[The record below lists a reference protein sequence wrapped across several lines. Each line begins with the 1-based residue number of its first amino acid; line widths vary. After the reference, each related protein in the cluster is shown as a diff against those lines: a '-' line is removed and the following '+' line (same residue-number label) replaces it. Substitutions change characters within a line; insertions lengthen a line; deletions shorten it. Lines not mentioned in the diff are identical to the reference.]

1 MVTSTD
7 ERRAGNSSPGL
18 DAQDHCGGSAT
29 PVVAHPRISKFIAAG
44 VRGPLNRIIGP
55 PGAGTT
61 AAIALRAAACSYPCT
76 WARFSLDDHSR
87 PAAFWSYVVVGF
99 QRVGGAV
106 RRVLSVPRQPERPG
120 HDDLSMLAT
129 DLSWGAT

>member
-1 MVTSTD
+1 MVTITD
-7 ERRAGNSSPGL
+7 ERGAGNFSPGL

-29 PVVAHPRISKFIAAG
+29 PVVAHPRISRFIAAG
-44 VRGPLNRIIGP
+44 MWGPLTRTIGP
-55 PGAGTT
+55 PGAGKTV
-61 AAIALRAAACSYPCT
+61 AIALRAAACSYPCI
-76 WARFSLDDHSR
+76 WACFSLDDYSR
-87 PAAFWSYVVVGF
+87 PAAFWSYAVVGF

-106 RRVLSVPRQPERPG
+106 RRVLSAPRQPERPG